1 MSKRKRLSKRK
12 LRKKRFFIFLTCVF
26 VLIGAVVFTI
36 NSRGTTTAIKTD
48 EKYTQVEIIHTSNE
62 ENGFTAEYPYFHIK
76 EIDQAI
82 QKYLKST
89 TASFTNEHGDEQ
101 LTITYEIVHYSKQ
114 TVSVIFT
121 ETITA
126 QNSEEA
132 TDTYLL
138 NFDLEDGSII
148 QLEDLFNSEKPDEY
162 LSILSDIAYAK
173 LKNSALSNKEIEE
186 ATSSDSGIFQQFTLL
201 NNAIVFHLNLG
212 ENIADTQLIISKDLF
227 KDFLKEKYVL
237 ADLNKDSTEEFDP
250 PEMITELPEKVIH
263 ISPDQKVIA
272 LTFDDGPK
280 KGTTDII
287 LEALKN
293 YDAHATFF
301 VLGNMAVRNPQLV
314 EEIVENGNDIGSHS
328 WDHPLLTKL
337 NNADLLKQIEQT
349 NSLIKDLTG
358 KEVSL
363 FRPPYGAYDERVTNY
378 LGDAKITLWDI
389 DTEDWKY
396 RNKEHI
402 VQAVMSEASDG
413 RIVLMHDI
421 YQTSAEAAVEII
433 QQLTAQDY
441 KIVSVSELL
450 EIKKQREL
458 AS

>member
-1 MSKRKRLSKRK
+1 MGKRK
-12 LRKKRFFIFLTCVF
+12 LRKKRFFIFV
-26 VLIGAVVFTI
+26 VLIGAVIFSI
-36 NSRGTTTAIKTD
+36 NSRATTTTVKMD
-48 EKYTQVEIIHTSNE
+48 EKYTQVEIINTSNE
-62 ENGFTAEYPYFHIK
+62 ENGFTTEYPYFHIE

-82 QKYLKST
+82 QEYLEST
-89 TASFTNEHGDEQ
+89 TVSFTNEHGDKQ

-114 TVSVIFT
+114 SVSVIFT

-126 QNSEEA
+126 QDQEES
-132 TDTYLL
+132 TTNYFL
-138 NFDLEDGSII
+138 NFDLEDGEII
-148 QLEDLFNSEKPDEY
+148 QLEDLFNSEKPDDY
-162 LSILSDIAYAK
+162 LSILSDIAYDE
-173 LKNSALSNKEIEE
+173 LKNMPLSNKEIEE
-186 ATSSDSGIFQQFTLL
+186 VTASEAGNFQQFTLL

-212 ENIADTQLIISKDLF
+212 ENISDTQLIISKDLF

-237 ADLNKDSTEEFDP
+237 TELDKDITEETDP
-250 PEMITELPEKVIH
+250 SSMITELPEKVIH

-301 VLGNMAVRNPQLV
+301 VLGNLAARNPQLII
-314 EEIVENGNDIGSHS
+314 EMAENGNDVGSHS

-337 NNADLLKQIEQT
+337 NNKDLLKQINQT
-349 NSLIKDLTG
+349 NSLIKDITG

-363 FRPPYGAYDERVTNY
+363 FRPPYGAYDERVMDC

-396 RNKEHI
+396 RNKDHI

-421 YQTSAEAAVEII
+421 YKTSAEAAVEII

-450 EIKKQREL
+450 EIKRQREL